1 MFLISLKICLIF
13 LCKCC
18 YYLKKKL
25 KKSFLVVNIRLN
37 QHITFNFNQ
46 RPNLNLGS
54 NMGGSPLNC
63 IKFLKIELKPVFG
76 GFETQLKFITFGQ
89 GIFKYEK

>member
-18 YYLKKKL
+18 YYLKKL
-25 KKSFLVVNIRLN
+25 KKSFLGVNIRLS

-46 RPNLNLGS
+46 RRPNLNLGS

-63 IKFLKIELKPVFG
+63 IKFLKIELKPVFV
-76 GFETQLKFITFGQ
+76 GFETQLKFIKFGHKL
-89 GIFKYEK
+89 FYF